1 MTDNHLRGF
10 VQIAI
15 IVLGGLRQRLIQIPR
30 LLENVMTQLPRLP
43 ENVMTQMRHRLE
55 NVMTQMRHL
64 RENVM
69 TQMRHHLESVEVQV
83 YIIKAVCS
91 VVKQQTLSCNVTF
104 CVGEPFEF

>member
-1 MTDNHLRGF
+1 
-10 VQIAI
+10 
-15 IVLGGLRQRLIQIPR
+15 
-30 LLENVMTQLPRLP
+30 MTQMRHRL

-64 RENVM
+64 QENVM

-104 CVGEPFEF
+104 CVGEPLSSDLLL

>member
-30 LLENVMTQLPRLP
+30 LLENVMTQIPRLP
-43 ENVMTQMRHRLE
+43 ENVMTQMRHRL
-55 NVMTQMRHL
+55 
-64 RENVM
+64 ENVM

-104 CVGEPFEF
+104 CVGEPLSSDLLL